1 MDPGTKVPLKPQR
14 FLTPETACLRCLP
27 RYSDTTLKAL
37 TRITYLVLSLMT
49 AAVPPTLSQE
59 SDHQP
64 RTAAST
70 LRKGV
75 SPLNAMA
82 LMLRIGTA
90 YRSRLTHTEMLFS
103 TVFPSFS

>member
-1 MDPGTKVPLKPQR
+1 M
-14 FLTPETACLRCLP
+14 LP

-70 LRKGV
+70 LRKRGV
-75 SPLNAMA
+75 AAGTVYNPKDMSTFGAKPLIDTGHMFNSVDYQVKA
-82 LMLRIGTA
+82 
-90 YRSRLTHTEMLFS
+90 
-103 TVFPSFS
+103 